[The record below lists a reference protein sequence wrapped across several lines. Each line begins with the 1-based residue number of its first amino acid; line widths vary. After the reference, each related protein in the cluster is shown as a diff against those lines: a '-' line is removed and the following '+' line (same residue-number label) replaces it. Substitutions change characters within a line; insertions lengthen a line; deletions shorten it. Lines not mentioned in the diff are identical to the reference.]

1 MSQLMNPVGITSI
14 AGVTIAVS
22 SIIYTNNKID
32 ELIKI
37 IDKNQERIKKLEQ
50 IILRMDQNEI
60 ESESED
66 ETDMIARRA
75 GIFR

>member
-22 SIIYTNNKID
+22 SIIYTNNKVD
-32 ELIKI
+32 ELMKI
-37 IDKNQERIKKLEQ
+37 IDQNQERIKKLEQ